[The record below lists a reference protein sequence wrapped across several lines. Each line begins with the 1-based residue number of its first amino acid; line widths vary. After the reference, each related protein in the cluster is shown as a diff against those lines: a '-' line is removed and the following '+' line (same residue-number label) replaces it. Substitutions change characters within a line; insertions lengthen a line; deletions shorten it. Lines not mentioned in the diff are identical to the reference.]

1 MENKWKVNYFFI
13 GVSDVSRHFVSAA
26 LRLVV
31 GTDVQHMAVA
41 RRLIIFYVLVFTL
54 LVSFTGR

>member
-1 MENKWKVNYFFI
+1 MESELFF
-13 GVSDVSRHFVSAA
+13 SSAFRMFPAILFRPA

-41 RRLIIFYVLVFTL
+41 RCLIIFYVLVVTL

>member
-1 MENKWKVNYFFI
+1 MFPAILF
-13 GVSDVSRHFVSAA
+13 RPA

-41 RRLIIFYVLVFTL
+41 RCLIIFYVLVVTL

>member
-13 GVSDVSRHFVSAA
+13 GVSDVSRHFVSA
-26 LRLVV
+26 RSP
-31 GTDVQHMAVA
+31 TVA
-41 RRLIIFYVLVFTL
+41 RRLIIFYVLVVTL